1 MAGRSTARRTETGR
15 SHPARPAARGRTEPA
30 FPGARQGASDA
41 PEAPAVLT
49 LALSVAPVEPVG
61 PAAPAVVVIPEPSSA
76 ALAPDVVVSRAP
88 VQEGEVVAPLPV
100 VEADLSAR
108 GCPHPVAARVSLSIV
123 ASMLLH
129 AGAAAAFVWLSLTA
143 PPPISAGEEGIPVE
157 LVAAADT
164 GSASQQEAASGRHE
178 TETPSSDSQAVQKV
192 EAPPAETPPEPAA
205 SDPVETASE
214 EPPVAQPDPLT
225 TAQRILDQLPLPPMP
240 DHLPIIERPAEPVLA
255 DARSAPV
262 PDETPPPRAKPAPTP
277 EPVAAAV
284 TPPPVVQAEAPQPAT
299 PPDPAQAVESQEQ
312 TEVQVAVA
320 PRPAEPPP
328 PAPVIQ
334 PPPPLQSTTTPPVQR
349 VETPRPPV
357 RREARRPPPTR
368 REAPTARERTRPTRQ
383 VAARPQPERPARAAR
398 QVESR
403 ASVAE
408 RGQGTGQRNRQQSN
422 ATGTS
427 GASSVAAVAA
437 YRQRVLA
444 HLARYKVYP
453 ESARERGIRGRTGI
467 AFTLTG
473 SGSVASVSI
482 ASSSGAPILDQAT
495 LAMVRRAQP
504 FPPNP
509 AGGSASFTAGVNY
522 NLH

>member
-15 SHPARPAARGRTEPA
+15 SHPARPAARGRAEPVL
-30 FPGARQGASDA
+30 PGARPGPPDLA
-41 PEAPAVLT
+41 EAPAVLT
-49 LALSVAPVEPVG
+49 LALSPGRAEPVG
-61 PAAPAVVVIPEPSSA
+61 EAAPAVVVMPEPSSA
-76 ALAPDVVVSRAP
+76 VAAPDVLIPANRAP
-88 VQEGEVVAPLPV
+88 EGEVAAPLPV
-100 VEADLSAR
+100 VQTDLSAR
-108 GCPHPVAARVSLSIV
+108 GCPHPFAARVSLSIV

-129 AGAAAAFVWLSLTA
+129 AGAAAAFAWLSWTM

-157 LVAAADT
+157 LVVAADT

-178 TETPSSDSQAVQKV
+178 TEAPSSDSQAAQKV

-205 SDPVETASE
+205 SEPAETTAA
-214 EPPVAQPDPLT
+214 EPPVAQPDPMT
-225 TAQRILDQLPLPPMP
+225 TAQRILDQLPTPPMP
-240 DHLPIIERPAEPVLA
+240 DHLPVIDRPAEPVA
-255 DARSAPV
+255 DTRSAPV
-262 PDETPPPRAKPAPTP
+262 RNEPVEQPQLQPAPAREPAPVP
-277 EPVAAAV
+277 EARQ
-284 TPPPVVQAEAPQPAT
+284 PVVQAEAAPPAVPVET
-299 PPDPAQAVESQEQ
+299 AQKVETEAP
-312 TEVQVAVA
+312 TEVQAAVA
-320 PRPAEPPP
+320 PQPVETPP
-328 PAPVIQ
+328 PAPIVQ
-334 PPPPLQSTTTPPVQR
+334 PPSPQVAPTPPVQR
-349 VETPRPPV
+349 VQQPRPSA
-357 RREARRPPPTR
+357 RRETTRSPTR
-368 REAPTARERTRPTRQ
+368 REAPTTRERRRPTRE
-383 VAARPQPERPARAAR
+383 VAAVPQPERSARAAR

-408 RGQGTGQRNRQQSN
+408 RGEGAGQRNRQQSS

-437 YRQRVLA
+437 WRQRVLA

-473 SGSVASVSI
+473 SGAVASVSI
-482 ASSSGAPILDQAT
+482 ASSSGAAILDQAT